1 RKGSTIIIMN
11 EINHHQAF
19 PFPSASPNFSA
30 SSLRVGMQSSSSSS
44 FKKSPTLMKSS
55 LYNNNENTITNKNI
69 SPKISFEKQSI
80 SITGPNNNNNNKTSS
95 LITAS
100 NNFTNST
107 YSTRPSSLPSSL
119 TSSIESNNNN
129 NVIYSKDNDKVQL
142 GNGKK
147 LNFDEVLIL
156 MKQVYQEEQK
166 TIKEELLE
174 YKHQFKESQK
184 QVNLLEYRL
193 KTSTSRIEDLEKKV
207 KEAEEQKTQAYRKY
221 YDLKK
226 DFDELVKFKQSI
238 VHMVSPNSKE
248 KLKVQE
254 MKLISSP
261 HNNLNNKNSQRFDGS
276 RNMDI
281 VGNSVNAWGFNDK
294 NNSLLGRE
302 EEFANSFT
310 KKSTVMESN
319 PILTS
324 YQENDNFKTPRRS
337 RSVLSNG
344 NSSNNKNVRS
354 SALKDNSSILSTG
367 NNVTNTNK
375 TVTFSPSTK
384 GEEKRVE
391 ELMTETLDTYRKL
404 SSAKKGNREVGT
416 PPKKKIHQEIK
427 EILISESTNP
437 QPKEE
442 QTYSNM
448 TAEQLYGITK
458 KSLLPEEFKE
468 FTGNIRK
475 LNSGDQSVSI
485 TLQNIKQILG
495 EERKFLF
502 DQLKRVIESTNR

>member
-1 RKGSTIIIMN
+1 MN

-19 PFPSASPNFSA
+19 PFPSASPNFSTA
-30 SSLRVGMQSSSSSS
+30 ASLRVGMQSSSSS
-44 FKKSPTLMKSS
+44 FKKSPTLIKST
-55 LYNNNENTITNKNI
+55 LYNNNENTITNKNNL

-80 SITGPNNNNNNKTSS
+80 SLTEPNNNNNTSS

-100 NNFTNST
+100 NNFTSST

-119 TSSIESNNNN
+119 ASSIESNNNGVYSN
-129 NVIYSKDNDKVQL
+129 NKDKVQL
-142 GNGKK
+142 GNAKK

-207 KEAEEQKTQAYRKY
+207 KETEEQKTQAYRKY

-261 HNNLNNKNSQRFDGS
+261 HNNLNNKNSHRFDGS
-276 RNMDI
+276 RNVDI
-281 VGNSVNAWGFNDK
+281 VGNSDNAWGFNVK
-294 NNSLLGRE
+294 NNSLLGKE
-302 EEFANSFT
+302 EEFTNSFT

-344 NSSNNKNVRS
+344 SSSNNKNVRS

-404 SSAKKGNREVGT
+404 SSAKKGNREVDT
-416 PPKKKIHQEIK
+416 PSKKKIHQEIK

-437 QPKEE
+437 PPKEE

-475 LNSGDQSVSI
+475 LNSGDQSVPI